1 MSIRKFTG
9 YDEEIKAPFE
19 SSPYDVPDEFETEDK
34 PAEYWADDSLSE
46 NFDFGAD
53 IAETPFA
60 EVTTPDPIAD
70 FTKNASPELLKEV
83 EDAHV
88 RTFLA
93 WDNLCK
99 VRKIP
104 FHPHR
109 EKAYQEYFNAV
120 HAEVDM
126 LEKYA
131 ANTGLIPMVHLPFE
145 LFYLYYKQGPARE
158 RWKKICDAYKKT
170 GVIDIDIEEDT
181 YNPYK

>member
-9 YDEEIKAPFE
+9 YDEEIKAPFKT
-19 SSPYDVPDEFETEDK
+19 SPYDYPDEFETG
-34 PAEYWADDSLSE
+34 DDRSE
-46 NFDFGAD
+46 NLENNDFGAD
-53 IAETPFA
+53 ISETPFA
-60 EVTTPDPIAD
+60 EVKVPDPIAD
-70 FTKNASPELLKEV
+70 FTKNASPELIKEV

-99 VRKIP
+99 VRKVP

-120 HAEVDM
+120 HAEVDV

-158 RWKKICDAYKKT
+158 RWKKICEAYKKT